1 MSKRNSKNRAT
12 ARDRPKGAQGGAEK
26 RSVVWLGDW
35 KSDDDLTC
43 AGYTSLAQSPEV
55 STAVDRIAALIG
67 AMPIQLMRNGE
78 KADVREYNGMSRI
91 VDINPNDYQTRADF
105 MRWIIRTLY
114 FHDGNAVVFPR
125 TESGYLRE
133 LRPIPRAYCA
143 FYPDGLWNYRIAI
156 NGAPYNPE
164 ELLHFTLNPNDYF
177 PWLGEGVRVMISDIA
192 NNLKQATA
200 TELGFMR
207 SKWKP
212 SVIVKVDALTE
223 EFASQEGR
231 QKLLDSYVTNS
242 EAGQPWLIPAEQFDV
257 QTVKP
262 LTLSDLAL
270 ADFVELDK
278 KTVAS
283 ILGVPPFLLG
293 IGEFKREE
301 WNNFISS
308 TIMPL
313 ADKIAQELT
322 KKLLWSADLYFR
334 FNPRALMNYSIEELV
349 KAGGEMVDRMAM
361 RRNEWRAWLGLPYD
375 PEMDE
380 LLALENYLPADRL
393 GDQKKLTGG
402 ET

>member
-43 AGYTSLAQSPEV
+43 SGYTSLAQSPEV

-78 KADVREYNGMSRI
+78 KADVREYNGLSRI

-212 SVIVKVDALTE
+212 SVIIKVDALTE

-242 EAGQPWLIPAEQFDV
+242 EAGQPWLIPAEQFEV